1 MKQNSIIISFYN
13 SYPITSG
20 SSAVTTA
27 LFNSWPGKKKLFFED
42 RFLLTNTY
50 LIKSKLLTSTVGLAL
65 RYLGW

>member
-27 LFNSWPGKKKLFFED
+27 LFNSWPGKKKLFLMNHE
-42 RFLLTNTY
+42 TKIKKKKY
-50 LIKSKLLTSTVGLAL
+50 L
-65 RYLGW
+65 